1 MQVYCYDNARQ
12 EPEELGFIPAIIGA
26 AVGIASIVA
35 GGVAGKKSRDAAA
48 LQTEMALAEQRHTTT
63 ITAYNQ
69 KKQREMITGL
79 SILTGIGVAGYF
91 ALKEPKKKRRG
102 K

>member
-1 MQVYCYDNARQ
+1 MQVYCYDKPIE

-35 GGVAGKKSRDAAA
+35 GGVSAKKTRQSSE

-63 ITAYNQ
+63 IQAYTQ

-79 SILTGIGVAGYF
+79 TVLSVIGVAGYI
-91 ALKEPKKKRRG
+91 ALKEPKKNK
-102 K
+102 